1 MKRKVTFRLAEQ
13 VESRGMMHRVASVI
27 VIGLSFLDAE
37 GSAIARPPLNETAS
51 GEELYQR
58 IGKAE
63 AQRNNIPFAIVDA
76 VMRVESGYNP
86 QARGTVGEV
95 GLMQILPATADMM
108 GFKGPLSAL
117 AEPATNIAYGTQYL
131 AEAWRLANQDICTTV
146 MKYRAGH
153 AETRFSVKSVDYCM
167 RVRRHLASIG
177 FPVSGAVPKP
187 TFGFQEGGNGN
198 GSIRVKG
205 RIRVRFGAGK
215 CFTRVVQPGR
225 NFGGCIS
232 RAVLKEKGLL
242 K

>member
-1 MKRKVTFRLAEQ
+1 MRRA
-13 VESRGMMHRVASVI
+13 ASVI
-27 VIGLSFLDAE
+27 VIGLGFLLAAGE
-37 GSAIARPPLNETAS
+37 AFARPPS
-51 GEELYQR
+51 DELYSGKTLYRR
-58 IGKAE
+58 IGEAE
-63 AQRNNIPFAIVDA
+63 ALRNKIPFAIVDA

-86 QARGTVGEV
+86 GARGDVGEV

-153 AETRFSVKSVDYCM
+153 GETRFSVKSVDYCR
-167 RVRRHLASIG
+167 RVRSHLVSIG
-177 FPVSGAVPKP
+177 FPVTGEVPKP
-187 TFGFQEGGNGN
+187 TFGFNEGGGGG

-205 RIRVRFGAGK
+205 RIKVRLGGSK
-215 CFTRVVQPGR
+215 CFARVVQPGR
-225 NFGGCIS
+225 NFGGCVS
-232 RAVLKEKGLL
+232 RALLKQKGLL